1 MEKLH
6 FKVSSPESFIKLAC
20 TMLFE
25 KTDAHKEW
33 GPVWNEAFAGIQ
45 GEELFLKFTEE
56 LFPAGCTIGEN
67 ELNKIMARAVNF
79 VKNDP
84 LCIDAKNS
92 YDKKRFPYWV
102 YFIPERKLFVCEFAG
117 HEETIIRALALFFG
131 KSVIDYNL
139 QALQKFIVNSFE
151 IRSSRSSVSSIA
163 EDVQYIQESAFL
175 RSIGAY
181 KE

>member
-25 KTDAHKEW
+25 KSDEHKEW
-33 GPVWNEAFAGIQ
+33 GSVWNEVFAGIQ

-67 ELNKIMARAVNF
+67 ELNKIMARAVDF

-84 LCIDAKNS
+84 LCIDAKASN
-92 YDKKRFPYWV
+92 DKKRFQYWV
-102 YFIPERKLFVCEFAG
+102 YFIPECKVFECQFAE
-117 HEETIIRALALFFG
+117 HEETIVRVLAMFFG
-131 KSVIDYNL
+131 KSIIDYNL
-139 QALQKFIVNSFE
+139 QALKKFILSSFE
-151 IRSSRSSVSSIA
+151 IRSSRSSVRSIA
-163 EDVQYIQESAFL
+163 EDVQYIQESAFF

-181 KE
+181 KT

>member
-25 KTDAHKEW
+25 KSDEHKEW
-33 GPVWNEAFAGIQ
+33 GSVWNEVFAGIQ

-67 ELNKIMARAVNF
+67 ELNKIMARAVDF

-84 LCIDAKNS
+84 LCIDAKASN
-92 YDKKRFPYWV
+92 DKKRFQYWV
-102 YFIPERKLFVCEFAG
+102 YFIPERKVFECQFAE
-117 HEETIIRALALFFG
+117 HEETIVRVLAMFFG
-131 KSVIDYNL
+131 KSIIDYNL
-139 QALQKFIVNSFE
+139 QALKKFILSSFE

-163 EDVQYIQESAFL
+163 EDVQYIQESAFF

-181 KE
+181 KT